1 MRCSCSAQN
10 HGVLGHRSWAVE
22 DSCCPCPSRVA
33 GWALPTSSASPLLRR
48 SRSSTACDSGD
59 QKVTAAGGTCRLVP
73 LLQVPARR
81 WQRFAQGPI
90 GRSWSRDRL
99 LPFLALQPGAA
110 LWLLSTLG
118 FLSIVWVFPAGE
130 GGFQLLLGSTGAGSG
145 NARGLSWVQRKEQL
159 EATAGLMLVK
169 PDCYR
174 GRRAQAERS
183 DSPRITPSCPG
194 PPIASG
200 ALAART
206 RGTL

>member
-1 MRCSCSAQN
+1 MCSATTAGLSRTPAAPVPPGWRGGLCQLQAL
-10 HGVLGHRSWAVE
+10 HPSCAGAAPPLRVTAVTRRPQQLE
-22 DSCCPCPSRVA
+22 APA
-33 GWALPTSSASPLLRR
+33 GWCLCSKSQP
-48 SRSSTACDSGD
+48 
-59 QKVTAAGGTCRLVP
+59 AAGS
-73 LLQVPARR
+73 
-81 WQRFAQGPI
+81 FAQGPI

-145 NARGLSWVQRKEQL
+145 NARGLSWVQRKQQL